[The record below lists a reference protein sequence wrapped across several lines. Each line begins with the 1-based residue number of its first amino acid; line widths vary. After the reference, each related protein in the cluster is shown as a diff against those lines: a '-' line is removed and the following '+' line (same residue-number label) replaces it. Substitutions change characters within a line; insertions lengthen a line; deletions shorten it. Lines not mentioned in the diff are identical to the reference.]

1 VKAIKGVSLLA
12 AAFGT
17 AALIATPAKADFD
30 FAGKQVKIVIG
41 FGVGGTY
48 GKYAQMFADHLK
60 KYIAGDPTIIV
71 ESRPG
76 AGGLKALNYVA
87 NAMPAS
93 GYNYF
98 VPPDTTAIVQLMQP
112 TKAKYDARK
121 CSWIG
126 TANQTNVIVVVRS
139 DTGIKSLDDLKS
151 QQIVMGST
159 GLASTAYITPNF
171 VNGVLGTKMK
181 VVSGYQG
188 SAKTG
193 LAVEQGEVQGAAFN
207 WLFWKSGYERWFQ
220 GDKPFAKAVVQVGY
234 FKDTDL
240 PDVPMLGD
248 VADAKYKPMIN
259 FVGTLGLIGR
269 GLAAPAG
276 TPKEAVD
283 VMRAAWNKMIS
294 DKAFMA
300 DAEKRKLRII
310 SSSGEEVEKVDR
322 DSLDNAK
329 LEVVAEASKM
339 IYGKK

>member
-1 VKAIKGVSLLA
+1 
-12 AAFGT
+12 
-17 AALIATPAKADFD
+17 
-30 FAGKQVKIVIG
+30 
-41 FGVGGTY
+41 
-48 GKYAQMFADHLK
+48 MFADHLK

-76 AGGLKALNYVA
+76 AGGLKALNYVG
-87 NAMPAS
+87 NAMQAN

-121 CSWIG
+121 FSWIG

-139 DTGIKSLDDLKS
+139 DTGIKTIDDLKK
-151 QQIVMGST
+151 QQIIMGST

-207 WLFWKSGYERWFQ
+207 WLFWKSGYERWFE
-220 GDKPFAKAVVQVGY
+220 GDKPFARAVVQVGY

-248 VADAKYKPMIN
+248 VADPKYKAMID

-283 VMRAAWNKMIS
+283 AMRTAWTRMIT
-294 DKAFMA
+294 DEAFLA
-300 DAEKRKLRII
+300 DAGKRKLRII
-310 SSSGEEVEKVDR
+310 SSSGEEVEKVVR
-322 DSLDNAK
+322 EALNNAK
-329 LEVVAEASKM
+329 PDIVAATSEM